1 MSFQRLTESQGVFLQ
16 TTSQDRHIIF
26 ISHSTPEDNDFTVW
40 LASRLQADGY
50 EVWIDKQALLGG
62 EKFWQDIDQVIRKKA
77 IKFLLVYSENIC
89 YQKQR
94 GILKD
99 GVNKEKSLAESI
111 AKDNSLNDFIVL
123 LNVDGSEYNLF
134 IGADMLNQ
142 IPFYESWASGY
153 SQLQKKFKKDGI
165 EPVPSLVGDFSRW
178 YEDEYVI
185 SKGVKEMREIYYD
198 SWWPVPQLPETFYMY
213 VFANDVIAKEV
224 QQQLQYP
231 ASRITNIVA
240 TFFDAPDF
248 EITMEGQTGK
258 IGFTCKYEIKVS
270 DVLVGAA
277 REGFPSTR
285 DAANHFRSLLQRIFH
300 IIMRERGLRW
310 HTMANNKLAYFF
322 TTRINPRIK
331 VTYGRRISKRTKY
344 KNIFGNYL
352 GDKWHFA
359 LSVKPV
365 LTPQLAYSLKS
376 HLIFT
381 TNGFDLWDDKDK
393 MHSARRKKGRMLF
406 NEDWRDMLF
415 AFLQALSNESNAV
428 TTELCPSFTLSL
440 WPWTNTYESNFGYTE
455 PKEKD
460 RHNILDA
467 DEEYFDS
474 EVEPDTGEAN
484 GV

>member
-1 MSFQRLTESQGVFLQ
+1 LSFQRLTESQGVFLQ

-285 DAANHFRSLLQRIFH
+285 DAANHFRSLLQESSISSCVNVASAG
-300 IIMRERGLRW
+300 IPW
-310 HTMANNKLAYFF
+310 PT
-322 TTRINPRIK
+322 INSL
-331 VTYGRRISKRTKY
+331 IS
-344 KNIFGNYL
+344 
-352 GDKWHFA
+352 
-359 LSVKPV
+359 SPPV
-365 LTPQLAYSLKS
+365 LILELKSLMAGVSAKEPSTKTSSAITLVTSGILHYPSNRYSL
-376 HLIFT
+376 
-381 TNGFDLWDDKDK
+381 
-393 MHSARRKKGRMLF
+393 HSLRTA
-406 NEDWRDMLF
+406 
-415 AFLQALSNESNAV
+415 
-428 TTELCPSFTLSL
+428 
-440 WPWTNTYESNFGYTE
+440 
-455 PKEKD
+455 
-460 RHNILDA
+460 
-467 DEEYFDS
+467 
-474 EVEPDTGEAN
+474 
-484 GV
+484 